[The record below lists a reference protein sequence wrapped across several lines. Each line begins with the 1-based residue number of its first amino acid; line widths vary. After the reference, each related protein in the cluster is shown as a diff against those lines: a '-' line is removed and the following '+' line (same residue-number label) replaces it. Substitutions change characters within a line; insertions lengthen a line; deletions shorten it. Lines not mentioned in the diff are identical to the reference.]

1 MSGGLLKISGW
12 GQTSPARTFLRD
24 AHSVEEL
31 HDALTSVG
39 HRGAIARG
47 LGRSYGDAAQN
58 SGGSTIRFTDR
69 SFSFDADC
77 GVVTASAGATFDD
90 IMTQIIPHG
99 WFVPVTAGTRQIT
112 VGGAIAADI
121 HGKNH
126 HRDGSFGNFVQS
138 ISLLLASGD
147 VVELDRSSHHD
158 LFFATIGGMGLTGII
173 LSATF
178 DLLQVSS
185 AMMSVRTERH
195 GDIDTLMESMLRN
208 DSAFRYSVAWVD
220 GTATGKHLGRG
231 VITHGDHA
239 SSDEVRSNHKRS
251 SDYRSPT
258 TIGIPRFVGAARSV
272 RRSTSLLFSELWYRK
287 APKLRE
293 GQLVSIP
300 SFFHPLDG
308 VGHWNRLYG
317 KSGFVQH
324 QCVVPLD
331 RDDVIRSIL
340 HRVSSD
346 RPANVINVLKRF
358 GEGNDAHLSFPQPG
372 WTLTV
377 DLPVTSQ
384 LPTMLVDIDEMVLSA
399 GGRHYLAKDA
409 TTGSHSIRS
418 GYPRLDEWQH
428 IRHRVDPDQ
437 RWQSDLSRR
446 LNLCATPKDSE

>member
-1 MSGGLLKISGW
+1 MSGGLTKISGW

-112 VGGAIAADI
+112 VGGAIAADV

-126 HRDGSFGNFVQS
+126 HCDGSFGNFVQS

-208 DSAFRYSVAWVD
+208 DSAFRIS
-220 GTATGKHLGRG
+220 
-231 VITHGDHA
+231 
-239 SSDEVRSNHKRS
+239 
-251 SDYRSPT
+251 
-258 TIGIPRFVGAARSV
+258 
-272 RRSTSLLFSELWYRK
+272 
-287 APKLRE
+287 
-293 GQLVSIP
+293 
-300 SFFHPLDG
+300 
-308 VGHWNRLYG
+308 
-317 KSGFVQH
+317 
-324 QCVVPLD
+324 
-331 RDDVIRSIL
+331 
-340 HRVSSD
+340 
-346 RPANVINVLKRF
+346 
-358 GEGNDAHLSFPQPG
+358 
-372 WTLTV
+372 
-377 DLPVTSQ
+377 
-384 LPTMLVDIDEMVLSA
+384 
-399 GGRHYLAKDA
+399 
-409 TTGSHSIRS
+409 
-418 GYPRLDEWQH
+418 
-428 IRHRVDPDQ
+428 
-437 RWQSDLSRR
+437 
-446 LNLCATPKDSE
+446 